1 MQNTVRQGK
10 LFIFEGP
17 DGVGKTT
24 ITQHLEAHLNQHVYT
39 CDLISFP
46 GRELGTLGNLIYS
59 VHHEPLKY
67 GVETVTSTSQQVLH
81 IAAHL
86 DAIER
91 RILPLLNSGRH
102 VILDRFWWSTWV
114 YGRTSSISH
123 DVLEKMIELERL
135 CWGDVKPSIA
145 FLLHRNAPL
154 EREVDFTHWKQLSQ
168 EYDLL
173 ASKERDKYSTVK
185 IENEG
190 ELEQTIQTIRLMIEQ
205 EIQN

>member
-1 MQNTVRQGK
+1 MQNIAKPGK

-24 ITQHLEAHLNQHVYT
+24 ITKHLEAYLNRHTYV

-46 GRELGTLGNLIYS
+46 GREFGTIGNLIYD

-67 GVETVTSTSQQVLH
+67 GIETVTSTSKQVLH

-114 YGRTSSISH
+114 YGRTSNISH
-123 DVLEKMIELERL
+123 DVLEKMIELERF
-135 CWGDVKPSIA
+135 CWKGVKPSIA

-154 EREVDFTHWKQLSQ
+154 EREVDFSNWKQLSK

-173 ASKERDKYSTVK
+173 ASMESNDYSTVK

-205 EIQN
+205 EIQS